1 MDFFID
7 IFLHIDQYLITFIQ
21 EYHEWTYP
29 LLFSIVFCETG
40 LVVLPFLPGDS
51 LLFASGAVASLSE
64 IPLELDWL
72 MLTFSTA
79 AMFGDSCNYLIGLY
93 FGKKLFTK
101 LNSKIFKQHYIEK
114 THYFFHKYGKK
125 TIIIARFIPVI
136 RTFTPFV
143 AGMGNMNYHTFL
155 IYDFIGTIIWVS
167 LFCITGYFF
176 GNIPFVQQNFEILV
190 IGIVLI
196 SLCPAFI
203 EYIRIKNK
211 QTTI

>member
-7 IFLHIDQYLITFIQ
+7 IFWHIDQYLITFIQ

-114 THYFFHKYGKK
+114 THYFFINMVKNNHYCQVYSSDTYFHTVCCWNGKYELLH
-125 TIIIARFIPVI
+125 IF
-136 RTFTPFV
+136 
-143 AGMGNMNYHTFL
+143 NL
-155 IYDFIGTIIWVS
+155 
-167 LFCITGYFF
+167 
-176 GNIPFVQQNFEILV
+176 
-190 IGIVLI
+190 
-196 SLCPAFI
+196 
-203 EYIRIKNK
+203 
-211 QTTI
+211 

>member
-40 LVVLPFLPGDS
+40 L
-51 LLFASGAVASLSE
+51 LFASGAVASLSE
-64 IPLELDWL
+64 IPLELDRL

-79 AMFGDSCNYLIGLY
+79 AILGDSCNYFIGLY

-101 LNSKIFKQHYIEK
+101 LNSKIFKQNYIEK
-114 THYFFHKYGKK
+114 THSFFHKYGRK

-143 AGMGNMNYHTFL
+143 AGMGNMNYYTFI

-211 QTTI
+211 QITI

>member
-7 IFLHIDQYLITFIQ
+7 IFWHIDQYLITFIQ

-64 IPLELDWL
+64 IPLELDRL

-79 AMFGDSCNYLIGLY
+79 AMLGDSCNYIIGHY

-101 LNSKIFKQHYIEK
+101 LDSKIFKQNYIEK
-114 THYFFHKYGKK
+114 THYFFYKYGKK
-125 TIIIARFIPVI
+125 Q
-136 RTFTPFV
+136 
-143 AGMGNMNYHTFL
+143 
-155 IYDFIGTIIWVS
+155 S
-167 LFCITGYFF
+167 LLPGLF
-176 GNIPFVQQNFEILV
+176 Q
-190 IGIVLI
+190 
-196 SLCPAFI
+196 
-203 EYIRIKNK
+203 
-211 QTTI
+211 

>member
-64 IPLELDWL
+64 IPLELDRL

-79 AMFGDSCNYLIGLY
+79 AMLGD
-93 FGKKLFTK
+93 
-101 LNSKIFKQHYIEK
+101 SKIFKQNYIEK
-114 THYFFHKYGKK
+114 THYFFYKYGKK

-143 AGMGNMNYHTFL
+143 AGMGNMNYCTFL

-176 GNIPFVQQNFEILV
+176 GNIPFVQQNFEMLV

-203 EYIRIKNK
+203 EYIRIKK
-211 QTTI
+211 

>member
-64 IPLELDWL
+64 IPLELDRL

-79 AMFGDSCNYLIGLY
+79 AILGDSCNYFIGLY

-101 LNSKIFKQHYIEK
+101 LNSKIFKQNYIEK
-114 THYFFHKYGKK
+114 THSFF
-125 TIIIARFIPVI
+125 I
-136 RTFTPFV
+136 
-143 AGMGNMNYHTFL
+143 NM
-155 IYDFIGTIIWVS
+155 VEKQS
-167 LFCITGYFF
+167 LLPGLF
-176 GNIPFVQQNFEILV
+176 Q
-190 IGIVLI
+190 
-196 SLCPAFI
+196 
-203 EYIRIKNK
+203 
-211 QTTI
+211 